1 MKRPLLTSGLLAV
14 LLATGLAACSRED
27 TNSIAVPEPNSPT
40 STTAPDTTTTTPPA
54 TTPDTNNTTS
64 NTTGTTSTS
73 GTTSTTDATSQADT
87 NRNADTAGRT
97 TGQAIDNATL
107 TGKVKAALAS
117 DAGLKTLTLNVD
129 SNDGVVT
136 VSGTVPSQQMSDS
149 VNQVVR
155 GVEGVRSVQNNVTV
169 RP

>member
-1 MKRPLLTSGLLAV
+1 MKRTFLTSGLLAV

-40 STTAPDTTTTTPPA
+40 TSTPTETVPPDSTQAPVVDSTAPALPPTTSAETTPGA
-54 TTPDTNNTTS
+54 TP
-64 NTTGTTSTS
+64 
-73 GTTSTTDATSQADT
+73 
-87 NRNADTAGRT
+87 
-97 TGQAIDNATL
+97 GQTVDNAAL

-136 VSGTVPSQQMSDS
+136 ITGDVPSQQMSDTVNS
-149 VNQVVR
+149 VTR
-155 GVEGVRSVQNNVTV
+155 SVEGVRSVQNNLTV